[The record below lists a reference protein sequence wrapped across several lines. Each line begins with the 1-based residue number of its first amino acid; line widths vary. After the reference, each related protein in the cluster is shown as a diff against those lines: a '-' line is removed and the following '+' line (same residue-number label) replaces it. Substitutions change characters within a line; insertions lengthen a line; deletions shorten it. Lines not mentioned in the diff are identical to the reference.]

1 MIDTQGLTE
10 EELQACDGL
19 MIEFIKLMAYFNAD
33 QERRQ
38 YLLRRRIW
46 KEYVRLRREWA
57 ASGILVS

>member
-1 MIDTQGLTE
+1 
-10 EELQACDGL
+10 
-19 MIEFIKLMAYFNAD
+19 MIEFMKLMAYFNAD